1 MSEARKELRQLVD
14 VLPARKIRQARSYL
28 NFLLTEIE
36 EKTVLLRVK
45 DDELSN
51 EDISDIAS
59 ARAAAAEGQA
69 IPWTEVKKTLEL
81 YPSR

>member
-28 NFLLTEIE
+28 NFLLTETE
-36 EKTVLLRVK
+36 GKTVLLRMK
-45 DDELSN
+45 DDELST

-59 ARAAAAEGQA
+59 ARTAVAEGRVT
-69 IPWTEVKKTLEL
+69 PWTEAKKALEL
-81 YPSR
+81 RS

>member
-28 NFLLTEIE
+28 NFLLMETE

-51 EDISDIAS
+51 EDIADIAS
-59 ARAAAAEGQA
+59 ARSAVAEGRA
-69 IPWTEVKKTLEL
+69 ISWNEVKKALEL
-81 YPSR
+81 

>member
-14 VLPARKIRQARSYL
+14 ALPARKIRQARSYL
-28 NFLLTEIE
+28 NFLLTETE
-36 EKTVLLRVK
+36 GKTVLLRMK

-59 ARAAAAEGQA
+59 ARTAVAEGRA
-69 IPWTEVKKTLEL
+69 IPWNEAKKALEL
-81 YPSR
+81 